1 MSKEGFAGAAAP
13 EVRTKFLGDIKVS
26 QVAWRR
32 QPEKCLLTFERTPLE
47 DAVRCWFTRE
57 KGQANFF
64 QKKSHREQAA
74 PANRQQLLRTAF
86 LGTIGR
92 EAAKAKATRQLAPQQ
107 PKGWFGSPT
116 APRLGAFV
124 GFPHQPLE
132 VPPPSSWQI
141 WHWRRALPQPGRAGG
156 AQRPPGKHQPPP
168 QGATESSVQRTP
180 PANPISQADVAQNPL
195 GQPSESKHLR
205 WGSHWSTLPARGRS
219 WKIASGPGQSI
230 LLTREELQQLSRG
243 SLGSPSIPEPR
254 SAATVDGGVTS
265 RHLPS

>member
-57 KGQANFF
+57 KEQANFF

-92 EAAKAKATRQLAPQQ
+92 EAAKAKATRQLALQQ

-124 GFPHQPLE
+124 SFPHHPLE
-132 VPPPSSWQI
+132 GPPQARGGSGTGEGLCHSQAELGELRDLQESTSLP
-141 WHWRRALPQPGRAGG
+141 HRAPRRAQSRELLLQIPFHKQMLL
-156 AQRPPGKHQPPP
+156 K
-168 QGATESSVQRTP
+168 TP
-180 PANPISQADVAQNPL
+180 
-195 GQPSESKHLR
+195 
-205 WGSHWSTLPARGRS
+205 WGSQVNPSTYAG
-219 WKIASGPGQSI
+219 
-230 LLTREELQQLSRG
+230 
-243 SLGSPSIPEPR
+243 
-254 SAATVDGGVTS
+254 AATGPRCLLGEGAGK
-265 RHLPS
+265 